1 MAPTALPWIPENR
14 QFNLTRRWEST
25 RRLRAPVG
33 PMPRRRAGGD
43 RAIPRCGHLSE
54 VGEEVAFSPTSK
66 KQLSSPVA
74 RRHKWMMQYLLASLI
89 GLVGGITS
97 GMFGIGGGIVMVP
110 AMVLLLSPPVRD
122 IKHAIGTSLCIIVP
136 TAMMGAYKHV
146 QASQVEWKIAL
157 IMAPL
162 AIAGGY
168 LGAWL
173 TTEQLEPAFLKRA
186 FGGLLILVGLKLILG
201 K

>member
-1 MAPTALPWIPENR
+1 
-14 QFNLTRRWEST
+14 
-25 RRLRAPVG
+25 
-33 PMPRRRAGGD
+33 
-43 RAIPRCGHLSE
+43 
-54 VGEEVAFSPTSK
+54 
-66 KQLSSPVA
+66 
-74 RRHKWMMQYLLASLI
+74 MQYVIASLI
-89 GLVGGITS
+89 GLLGGITS

-136 TAMMGAYKHV
+136 TALMGAYKHA
-146 QASQVEWKIAL
+146 QANQVEWKVAL

-173 TTEQLEPAFLKRA
+173 TTTHLEPTHLKRG
-186 FGGLLILVGLKLILG
+186 FGGLLILVGLKLIFG
-201 K
+201 R